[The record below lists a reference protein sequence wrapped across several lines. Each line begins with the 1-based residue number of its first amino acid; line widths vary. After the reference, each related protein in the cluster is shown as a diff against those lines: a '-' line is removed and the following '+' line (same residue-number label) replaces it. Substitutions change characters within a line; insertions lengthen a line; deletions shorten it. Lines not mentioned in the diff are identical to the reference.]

1 MAMSVETGR
10 FASTPPAQDRHNLI
24 GSDRVEGT
32 NVYRSE
38 GTKIGGIERV
48 MLEKVSGKV
57 SYAVMSFGGFLGI
70 GEDHYPIPWQRLTY
84 NEHLGGIRNERHRP
98 GAQERAE
105 VRHRRGMEV
114 GSCAGPPSL

>member
-1 MAMSVETGR
+1 M
-10 FASTPPAQDRHNLI
+10 I

-70 GEDHYPIPWQRLTY
+70 GVNRRDLVTPSESIKSDTCGADRPRDPTPKHSPANLFVKRQDNLADKRL
-84 NEHLGGIRNERHRP
+84 
-98 GAQERAE
+98 
-105 VRHRRGMEV
+105 
-114 GSCAGPPSL
+114 